1 VVIDRV
7 RAFALPG
14 FVFRLPGFLALGR
27 VTDVENEG
35 NLCGVTTVNNV
46 KKAVGCIGGL
56 LIAAVLLLNSQV
68 MAAETKI
75 GVIDMK
81 QVLSTSTAGKR
92 AQDLIEQKMKTLQA
106 SFKNDE
112 TALVNL
118 QKEIEKKGSAWSD
131 SVKQEKAIEFQKK
144 RRDLAE
150 KQETANQELKK
161 LREQHVNPILKKL
174 EEIVDKVATDG
185 GYSAVLPRNVVL
197 FAADSIDISD
207 KVVAELNKAMK

>member
-1 VVIDRV
+1 MVIDRV
-7 RAFALPG
+7 RASALPG

-46 KKAVGCIGGL
+46 KKAVCCIGGL

-106 SFKNDE
+106 SFKSDE